1 MSREMPSYD
10 SSRARFRLAG
20 RHIAV
25 LAFLVD
31 GETPPEEL
39 TESMGELQRVG
50 LVGQEGELAPVLRD
64 LLSTLAHPFTTV
76 QVEIT
81 GEHGPVD
88 HGIVVGPEAVVSFDS
103 WPGEE
108 EAEYVPVEPGM
119 LVWELS
125 RKINLRRGEPD
136 VELPEVTRIETTMGT
151 LDAVFV
157 AINEAAAAGATRDDA
172 EIRDLTRR
180 AATGVDPA
188 LTGPALEQFLELVL
202 ALNATWRVTTVWDGR
217 HEGERA
223 TMIRALAAW
232 DCGPLGYWIREA
244 PEEPI
249 MPGQVTPASTLTV
262 VRSTPGEIWDKLTD
276 LLPDK
281 EDLYVED

>member
-1 MSREMPSYD
+1 MPSYD
-10 SSRARFRLAG
+10 SSRARFRLAD
-20 RHIAV
+20 RHLGV
-25 LAFLVD
+25 LAHLVD

-39 TESMGELQRVG
+39 TPSMGELQEVG
-50 LVGQEGELAPVLRD
+50 LVGSEGELAPLLRE
-64 LLSTLAHPFTTV
+64 LLDTLAHPLTMV

-103 WPGEE
+103 WPGED

-125 RKINLRRGEPD
+125 RKINLRRGERD
-136 VELPEVTRIETTMGT
+136 AAIPEITRVETTMGT
-151 LDAVFV
+151 LDAVFT
-157 AINEAAAAGATRDDA
+157 ALNETAAAGGEEAVRVA
-172 EIRDLTRR
+172 ARG
-180 AATGVDPA
+180 AATGADPG
-188 LTGPALEQFLELVL
+188 LTGPALEQFLDLVL
-202 ALNATWRVTTVWDGR
+202 ALNATWRVTTAWDGR

-223 TMIRALAAW
+223 TMVRALAAW

-249 MPGQVTPASTLTV
+249 MPGQVTPASPLRV
-262 VRSTPGEIWDKLTD
+262 VRSTPGEVWEKLTD

-281 EDLYVED
+281 EDLYLGQ

>member
-1 MSREMPSYD
+1 MPSYD
-10 SSRARFRLAG
+10 SSRARFRLAD

-25 LAFLVD
+25 LAHLVD
-31 GETPPEEL
+31 GETPPAEL

-50 LVGQEGELAPVLRD
+50 LVGEEGELAPVLRE
-64 LLSTLAHPFTTV
+64 LLGTLANPLTMV
-76 QVEIT
+76 QIEIT

-103 WPGEE
+103 WPGED

-125 RKINLRRGEPD
+125 RKINLRRAEPD

-157 AINEAAAAGATRDDA
+157 ALNEAAAGGATGGDT

-202 ALNATWRVTTVWDGR
+202 ALNSTWRVTTVWDGR

-223 TMIRALAAW
+223 TMVRALAAW

-249 MPGQVTPASTLTV
+249 MPGQVTPESTLRV
-262 VRSTPGEIWDKLTD
+262 VRSTPGEIWDKLVD

-281 EDLYVED
+281 EDLYLEG